1 MSMKGFCFLY
11 LIVSSITIF
20 SPSLAQKNAIETTGT
35 KLVECGSF
43 KELKRKILA
52 IDSFPKIDTVKLDFG
67 YTFHEFIISQKI
79 DDSISVRYNLSCL
92 SKGDLVEDIYIDNVN
107 IYVFPFYG
115 YLIYHGFSKE
125 CKLYYDEKYATAY
138 NKVKGTDYTNYEI
151 MKDLATEK
159 LPFGE
164 DCGFSDGT
172 NTESY
177 NQRIAKTII
186 KKHSTEETKIRA
198 IEALKR
204 KLKSPS
210 IRTRIYAY
218 LTFIYLKSKGVVLDD
233 VTETFISKIS
243 KDNPDCLR
251 CIGCEDPIVV
261 KLSELSL
268 RVDSLFE

>member
-1 MSMKGFCFLY
+1 MKGFCFLY

-20 SPSLAQKNAIETTGT
+20 SPSSAQKNAIETTGT

-43 KELKRKILA
+43 KELERKILA

-67 YTFHEFIISQKI
+67 YIFHVFKFNQKI
-79 DDSISVRYNLSCL
+79 SDSIHVCYDLSCL
-92 SKGDLVEDIYIDNVN
+92 SRGDLVEEIYIDNVN
-107 IYVFPFYG
+107 IYLIPFYG
-115 YLIYHGFSKE
+115 YLSYHGFSKE

-138 NKVKGTDYTNYEI
+138 NKLNGTDFTNHEI
-151 MKDLATEK
+151 IKDLATEK

-172 NTESY
+172 KAESY
-177 NQRIAKTII
+177 NQRIAKATTQ
-186 KKHSTEETKIRA
+186 KKYVAEEAKLRA
-198 IEALKR
+198 IDALKR

-210 IRTRIYAY
+210 FRTRIYAY
-218 LTFIYLKSKGVVLDD
+218 LTFIYLKSKGVVLDE
-233 VTETFISKIS
+233 VTESFISKMS
-243 KDNPDCLR
+243 KDNPDCLM